1 MNSRRT
7 RAIASA
13 IGLMVVWGS
22 TFAITKASVVEI
34 PPLALSALR
43 FLIAA
48 AVLIPIVMA
57 RGGLANIPRPLPL
70 GPLALMAL
78 TGVAIF
84 HVGFNYALLYGSAS
98 QGAIVFALVPA
109 AIALAAV
116 TFLRERP
123 SPRRIAGMVLSFA
136 GVALVVAAGRGGAAS
151 PNPLL
156 GALWMLLGVA
166 AWAIYT
172 VVAKRLAGMD
182 QVVVIAG
189 TSAIGAAMLIPAA
202 IVELW
207 NRPLPNP
214 TPRGWLGALFLGV
227 VASAIA
233 FVVYS
238 RILRELEASLVGVF
252 MNLDPI
258 VGVLVAVL
266 FLGETLTPR
275 QIIGGVIAV
284 AGMWLSAAEG

>member
-1 MNSRRT
+1 MSRRT

-22 TFAITKASVVEI
+22 TFAITKAAVVEI
-34 PPLALSALR
+34 PPVTLSALR

-48 AVLIPIVMA
+48 AVLIPIVLA

-70 GPLALMAL
+70 GSLALMAL

-116 TFLRERP
+116 TLLKERP
-123 SPRRIAGMVLSFA
+123 SRRRIAGMVLSFA
-136 GVALVVAAGRGGAAS
+136 GVALVVAAGSGGASS

-156 GALWMLLGVA
+156 GALCMVLAVA
-166 AWAIYT
+166 VWAIYT
-172 VVAKRLAGMD
+172 VVAKRLAGVD
-182 QVVVIAG
+182 QIFVIAA
-189 TSAIGAAMLIPAA
+189 TSAIGAAMLIPPA

-214 TPRGWLGALFLGV
+214 TLRGWLGAIFLGV

-238 RILRELEASLVGVF
+238 RILEELEASLVGVF

-258 VGVLVAVL
+258 VGVLIAVL
-266 FLGETLTPR
+266 FLVETLSLR
-275 QIIGGVIAV
+275 QILGGVIAV

>member
-1 MNSRRT
+1 
-7 RAIASA
+7 
-13 IGLMVVWGS
+13 
-22 TFAITKASVVEI
+22 
-34 PPLALSALR
+34 
-43 FLIAA
+43 
-48 AVLIPIVMA
+48 
-57 RGGLANIPRPLPL
+57 
-70 GPLALMAL
+70 
-78 TGVAIF
+78 
-84 HVGFNYALLYGSAS
+84 
-98 QGAIVFALVPA
+98 
-109 AIALAAV
+109 
-116 TFLRERP
+116 
-123 SPRRIAGMVLSFA
+123 
-136 GVALVVAAGRGGAAS
+136 
-151 PNPLL
+151 
-156 GALWMLLGVA
+156 
-166 AWAIYT
+166 
-172 VVAKRLAGMD
+172 
-182 QVVVIAG
+182 
-189 TSAIGAAMLIPAA
+189 
-202 IVELW
+202 VELW